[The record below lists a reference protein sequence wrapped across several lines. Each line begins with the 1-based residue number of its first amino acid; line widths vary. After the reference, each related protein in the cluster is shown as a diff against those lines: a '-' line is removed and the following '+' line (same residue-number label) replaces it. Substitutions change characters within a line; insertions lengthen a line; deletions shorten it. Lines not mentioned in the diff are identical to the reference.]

1 MGRAK
6 GVRKDSVVC
15 FVQYIKD
22 KNRGVWKDGVKYIV
36 IDRIRKS
43 KHGLNYSRPCLCGSL
58 HHYSTRHADC
68 ILNKQYDDP

>member
-6 GVRKDSVVC
+6 GVRKDGVNC

-36 IDRIRKS
+36 IDRKKRR
-43 KHGLNYSRPCLCGSL
+43 HGLNYSRPCVCGSL
-58 HHYSTRHADC
+58 YHYNTRHPDC
-68 ILNKQYDDP
+68 MINKQYEDP